1 MHFLFAESKRL
12 ADNSEEHQ
20 GTNTNSTSHQKI
32 ALADLHGQK
41 YHRSDRL
48 RGNMLAPRG
57 AFGRIARYFNGSREA
72 GVTSISFTALRS
84 PDRQRNLRLHRHD
97 LFLGHWLSDR
107 SYAKLAGNHLH
118 C

>member
-1 MHFLFAESKRL
+1 VHFSFAENKRL
-12 ADNSEEHQ
+12 TDDSEEYQ
-20 GTNTNSTSHQKI
+20 STNTNSTSHYEI

-41 YHRSDRL
+41 YYHSDRL
-48 RGNMLAPRG
+48 RDNMLAPRG

-72 GVTSISFTALRS
+72 GTTGIPLAALRS
-84 PDRQRNLRLHRHD
+84 PDRQRNLHLHRHD

-107 SYAKLAGNHLH
+107 SYNKPAGDHLH